1 MLKSELKLILKD
13 MKDCCKT
20 KDMDTD
26 SKLHIVT
33 IDNNYY
39 FIDSDCEE
47 AGFPKLSINEI
58 ELAIFQGSDGHG
70 IYLKNGLQSAYK
82 AHKANII

>member
-1 MLKSELKLILKD
+1 MDKQELKLILKD

-20 KDMDTD
+20 KEMDTD
-26 SKLHIVT
+26 SLLHIAT
-33 IDNNYY
+33 TDNRYYAIDV
-39 FIDSDCEE
+39 SCEND
-47 AGFPKLSINEI
+47 GFPKLSINEI
-58 ELAIFQGSDGHG
+58 EVAIFQGSDAHG